1 MEKAIKG
8 MKDKK
13 VTGDDDVPEDIL
25 KMLGEEGLRI
35 ETQLINKLYETGD
48 WPKDLL
54 KLK

>member
-1 MEKAIKG
+1 VEKCIKE

-13 VTGDDDVPEDIL
+13 ATGDNDVPEDIL
-25 KMLGEEGLRI
+25 KMLGEDGLSI
-35 ETQLINKLYETGD
+35 VTKLITKLYETGE